1 MPCLAVHLAVAKK
14 YLEKHKEE
22 NYDEFILGSI
32 APDTGL
38 VNFNDYING
47 DGTDKN
53 SRHFGYNF
61 NTSDI
66 VEYMKKKVGFK
77 PFFDKNDIN
86 TSFLR
91 AYFLHLICD
100 YYFFEQYKDKEEIKK
115 VSFKELVSI
124 VHNDYDLITEKLIKE
139 FDLDIPDTIR
149 DILTHKGTGSIQIL
163 DVDTL
168 YKFIDDMASLDLD
181 KEKEKLK
188 DD

>member
-14 YLEKHKEE
+14 YLENHKEE
-22 NYDEFILGSI
+22 NHDEFILGTI

-38 VNFNDYING
+38 DNFNDYING
-47 DGTDKN
+47 DNTDKN
-53 SRHFGYNF
+53 SRHFGYNYS
-61 NTSDI
+61 TSDI

-91 AYFLHLICD
+91 AYDL
-100 YYFFEQYKDKEEIKK
+100 E
-115 VSFKELVSI
+115 VP
-124 VHNDYDLITEKLIKE
+124 DLIK
-139 FDLDIPDTIR
+139 DT
-149 DILTHKGTGSIQIL
+149 LSHKGTGSIKLL

-168 YKFIDDMASLDLD
+168 YKFIDDMSSLDLY
-181 KEKEKLK
+181 KEKEILK